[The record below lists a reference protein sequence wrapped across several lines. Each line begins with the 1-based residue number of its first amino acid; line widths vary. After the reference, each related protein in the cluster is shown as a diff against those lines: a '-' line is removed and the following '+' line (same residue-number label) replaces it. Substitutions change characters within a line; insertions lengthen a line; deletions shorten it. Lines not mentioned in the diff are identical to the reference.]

1 MGRWYHRLR
10 LGSPVFSGVFFS
22 NCSTPKKN
30 TSQNKMRGQNAK
42 RLGMQLKLTFAK
54 TEEKY
59 NIYIYKCEKM
69 QNHCGKKQ
77 NTNNC

>member
-1 MGRWYHRLR
+1 MDHHGIWRIWGDGTTAYDWAPLF
-10 LGSPVFSGVFFS
+10 LPVFWGQIA
-22 NCSTPKKN
+22 PPPQKKN

-59 NIYIYKCEKM
+59 NIYIYI
-69 QNHCGKKQ
+69 
-77 NTNNC
+77 